1 MRMHMA
7 THIPEPTTVP
17 RRQRADAQ
25 RNSDR
30 VLAAAREVF
39 AEHGPDATLEEI
51 ARRAE
56 VGIGTLYRH
65 YPSRNDLLLAVFRD
79 DIDAARTRAAELLEA
94 DDPGAAFSSW
104 MRDQLDA
111 AGSCRALGASV
122 MIQMLDEEPDK
133 QSSCEALREA
143 GAELLERA
151 QAAGAVRADANIDEL
166 LRMVSAIAIATE
178 DAPDARAQADRL
190 FTLAFD
196 GIRA

>member
-1 MRMHMA
+1 MRIHMA
-7 THIPEPTTVP
+7 THTPEPTTVP

-30 VLAAAREVF
+30 VLAAARVVF
-39 AEHGPDATLEEI
+39 AEEGPDATLEEI
-51 ARRAE
+51 ARRAG

-79 DIDAARTRAAELLEA
+79 DIDAARSSAAALLES
-94 DDPGAAFSSW
+94 DDPGDAFATW
-104 MRDQLDA
+104 LRGQLAA

-122 MIQMLDEEPDK
+122 MIQMLDDAPDK

-143 GAELLERA
+143 GAELLRRA

-178 DAPDARAQADRL
+178 DAPDAGAQADRL
-190 FTLAFD
+190 FTLVFD